1 MRITKEFDERKQE
14 IIEKSSILFNR
25 KGYMKTSVADIVRE
39 VAVAKGTF
47 YYYFKS
53 KEDVLDAIIDQ
64 EINQICE
71 MAIIIANSDALNVHQ
86 KLLSIILGSDV
97 SQAKVEKADN
107 DESMD
112 VEDIRETLHLKDN
125 EKFHLKSIKEINI
138 KLAPILAQVVE
149 QGNKEGV
156 FNTPYP
162 LETIEHLLVS
172 SSFLFDEGIFDWEP
186 EELKKKKTAFV
197 YLMEVSLGVQRG
209 SLHYLLEVL

>member
-71 MAIIIANSDALNVHQ
+71 NAINIAKNEALDVHQ
-86 KLLSIILGSDV
+86 KLLSIIIGSDV
-97 SQAKVEKADN
+97 SQTKDKEIDY

-172 SSFLFDEGIFDWEP
+172 SSFLFDEGIFNWEQ